1 MTIRFDTLDKL
12 LDYSFK
18 EYASLNAYS
27 CTGHTLSYKQVD
39 ELSQRFASYLRNQ
52 LGLQPGDRIALQ
64 MPNILQ
70 FPVAL
75 FGAIRAG
82 VVVVNVNPLY
92 TPREIK
98 HQLQD
103 SGAKALVV
111 LSNVAANVASVIQQT
126 DVKTVIVTNFADLHP
141 APKRWLINFVVKN
154 VKKLVP
160 DFQFENSISFRN
172 ALALGNKPFE
182 APAFKPDDVAVLQ
195 YTGGTTGVAKG
206 AMLSHNN
213 LCSNVWQLLTHMPDL
228 CDIGKE
234 VWVACLPFYHI
245 YALNLHGLCSVCTGG
260 HNILIP
266 NPRDMAAVVKAL
278 DGSGM
283 TIFIGINTLLNA
295 LARYEPF
302 KQLDFSTLKITT
314 AGGMALNEDVAVNW
328 KKVTGSDISEGYGLT
343 ETSPVVSGN
352 PLQAIKIG
360 TIGKAL
366 PETEIKVVDDNG
378 NTLPQG
384 EVGELCVRGPQ
395 VMKGYWQKPE
405 ETANVLSADGWL
417 RTGDMAVVREDGY
430 IKIVD
435 RKKDMILVSG
445 FNVYPN
451 EIEDVV
457 CTHPNIVEAAAI
469 GVPDIESGE
478 VVKLFVVVDSD
489 TITEEEIYNYCKER
503 LTAYKR
509 PKIIEFK
516 ESLPKTNV
524 GKILRK
530 DLREHEVSASQA
542 V

>member
-1 MTIRFDTLDKL
+1 MTIRYATLDKL
-12 LDYSFK
+12 LDFAFK
-18 EYASLNAYS
+18 EYAELSAFS
-27 CTGHTLSYKQVD
+27 CTGHTLKYKEID
-39 ELSQRFASYLRNQ
+39 KLSLQFASYLHNE

-82 VVVVNVNPLY
+82 IVVVNVNPLY
-92 TPREIK
+92 TPRELQY
-98 HQLQD
+98 QLKD

-111 LSNVAANVASVIQQT
+111 LSNVAANVASVIAQT

-141 APKRWLINFVVKN
+141 APKRWLINYVVKK

-160 DFQFENSISFRN
+160 EFSFSNSISFRG
-172 ALALGNKPFE
+172 ALELGNKPFSHPE
-182 APAFKPDDVAVLQ
+182 FTPDDVAVLQ

-206 AMLSHNN
+206 AMLTHKN

-228 CDIGKE
+228 CEIGKE

-245 YALNLHGLCSVCTGG
+245 YALNLHGLCALSTGG
-260 HNILIP
+260 HSILIP
-266 NPRDMAAVVKAL
+266 NPRDLEALVKAL
-278 DGSGM
+278 ENSGM

-295 LARYEPF
+295 LARCEAF
-302 KQLDFSTLKITT
+302 KKLDFSTLKITT
-314 AGGMALNEDVAVNW
+314 AGGMALNEDVARLW
-328 KKVTGSDISEGYGLT
+328 TSVTGSEISEGYGLT

-352 PLQAIKIG
+352 PLDAIKIG

-366 PETEIKVVDDNG
+366 PETEIKVIDDNG
-378 NTLPQG
+378 VALPQG

-395 VMKGYWQKPE
+395 VMKGYWQKPD
-405 ETANVLSADGWL
+405 ETTKVLSADGWL
-417 RTGDMAVVREDGY
+417 LTGDMAVVFEDGY

-451 EIEDVV
+451 EVEDVV
-457 CTHPNIVEAAAI
+457 CTHPHIVEAAAI
-469 GVPDIESGE
+469 GVPDSESGE
-478 VVKLFVVVDSD
+478 VVKLFVVADSNAV
-489 TITEEEIYNYCKER
+489 TREEIYEFCKQR

-509 PKIIEFK
+509 PKYIEFK
-516 ESLPKTNV
+516 EQLPKSNV

-530 DLREHEVSASQA
+530 DLREQKPAA
-542 V
+542 